1 MAKLWK
7 GSRNKLNEFYKEFRT
22 VMRKYCFWIPLEN
35 NRSIWKMP
43 WDLFGFNFEMQ
54 EYQDVTVF
62 IEFITTIKERRGWYF
77 YDHNFHEDI
86 YTKILL

>member
-1 MAKLWK
+1 MNSIKNSELLWENIAF
-7 GSRNKLNEFYKEFRT
+7 GYHSETIEVYER
-22 VMRKYCFWIPLEN
+22 CLE
-35 NRSIWKMP
+35 IY
-43 WDLFGFNFEMQ
+43 FCFNFEMQ